1 VTKILLIHD
10 ITVNSEQLAQNL
22 RNQRWISEVATVTD
36 LREALHC
43 LSRRVF
49 DVALLNMAS
58 AQSMTILRTITAN
71 GSSLPVIALGV
82 PEVADR
88 VLACAEAG
96 AAGYLPKR
104 GSFSDLLGV
113 VQSVARGE
121 AVLSPRIAATLL
133 RRVATLAAQGQ
144 PDANHARLTPREREV
159 LALIEKGWSNKDI
172 AEHLSIEVRT
182 VKNHV
187 HNIFDKLRVRS
198 RGEAAAV
205 ARTVLSTIPLAPR
218 PSLNEDGSLPRAPG

>member
-1 VTKILLIHD
+1 MIQILIIDD
-10 ITVNSEQLAQNL
+10 IRVNSEQLAQSL
-22 RNQRWISEVATVTD
+22 CDQRWISEVATATD
-36 LREALHC
+36 LQEALHC
-43 LSRRVF
+43 LAKYVF
-49 DVALLNMAS
+49 DVVLLSMAS
-58 AQSMTILRTITAN
+58 AQSMTILRTITGN
-71 GSSLPVIALGV
+71 VSSPPVIALGV
-82 PEVADR
+82 PEVEEH

-104 GSFSDLLGV
+104 GSFADLLRV
-113 VQSVARGE
+113 MKSVARGE
-121 AVLSPRIAATLL
+121 AVLPPRIAATLL

-144 PDANHARLTPREREV
+144 PDPNHARLTPREREV

-172 AEHLSIEVRT
+172 ARHLSIEVRT

-205 ARTVLSTIPLAPR
+205 ARTALSTIP
-218 PSLNEDGSLPRAPG
+218 PGRSPA